1 MEEEIA
7 PTIKSEC
14 SREDEHDVVEV
25 KYVQANDE
33 IELSRNFLDIR

>member
-7 PTIKSEC
+7 PTIKREC
-14 SREDEHDVVEV
+14 SREDGHDVVEV

-33 IELSRNFLDIR
+33 IELSQNFLEIR